1 MAFEYYHGYSY
12 VSERLLEIYEGIFD
26 ELSMK
31 IREVRSTRD
40 TRLKTIDR
48 KHRKTLALSQREGIS
63 ERLVIT
69 YTEIAL
75 VPDDDDFLFFLHFSE
90 Q

>member
-1 MAFEYYHGYSY
+1 MAFEYDQGHTDSTQWLAEVY
-12 VSERLLEIYEGIFD
+12 ERLFYA
-26 ELSMK
+26 LSVK
-31 IREVRSTRD
+31 VGEVRGTRN
-40 TRLKTIDR
+40 TRLKTIES
-48 KHRKTLALSQREGIS
+48 KHRKTPTLSQGECIS

-69 YTEIAL
+69 YTEIPL